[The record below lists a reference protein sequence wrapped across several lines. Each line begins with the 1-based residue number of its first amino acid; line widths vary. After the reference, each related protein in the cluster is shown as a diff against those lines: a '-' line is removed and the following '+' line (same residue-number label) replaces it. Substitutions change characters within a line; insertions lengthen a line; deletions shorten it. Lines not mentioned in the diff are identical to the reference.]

1 MRRHKRRL
9 ERRYLGRIGRYEI
22 EAVRH
27 KAPHRK
33 RHHRRHS
40 SIF

>member
-22 EAVRH
+22 EAVVH
-27 KAPHRK
+27 KKRHRK
-33 RHHRRHS
+33 RHY
-40 SIF
+40 

>member
-22 EAVRH
+22 EAVVH
-27 KAPHRK
+27 KKKHRK
-33 RHHRRHS
+33 RHY
-40 SIF
+40 